1 MLRILSETI
10 SPAAKVPKTVEA
22 RAECCDGDNG
32 AEATS
37 LQDAAAT
44 TTTTPTA
51 ATTTSAAATTA
62 AAVTVILAVRI
73 QNDRGNGSSECIDLD
88 MKIQLPTKQLSEQGD
103 SPRVVIGRDR
113 SQADDPSSYVEVACP
128 YMSVDHA
135 ALWVAVPSS
144 FASRTAGAST
154 ARTRLEGDSFCVL
167 VEDLGSSNGSRL
179 NRTGLAHGAPK
190 RLLEGD
196 SLRFADGRVVARV
209 VAISPAPGI
218 RTRRH
223 FKAATAAQRAQ
234 RQLATVGPPR
244 GLQQCEGG
252 VSLVDVL
259 TVSGDSVPDPDDVGS
274 QRRKPKPKRRSGR
287 KMCSKMES
295 GGTSQSAA
303 TSKAPQQAQGAPC
316 IRQWQLDTRKALQ
329 VDDVV
334 WVLLPLNGDFK
345 PLPCSARC
353 AGGAGAAG
361 KRHSSMV
368 SLTLASAKKRIRTH
382 GWVAVVRPG
391 PYGPLSGVR
400 LRLVGIDSRG
410 DTNDADKC
418 GPVLSLDD
426 EMCWNVLPI
435 ATGTSDERARFAA
448 VAARAVQEVLARI
461 KECGRMGGSCDCHHR
476 HRATNLQAAI
486 AAVDAFAAAA
496 ESPSEAA
503 APIAPQKK
511 KPQGR
516 KGKARAGSD
525 VQANLPNRSSD
536 QPASLLSMLS
546 EKGVSEQKTSKRRK
560 VQGKQCAASSGE
572 GDAAMQSKSAKPDS
586 TAGAS
591 GAPKND
597 ADTDGWTSSERKR
610 LADACAGAFSGIHPG
625 RPNFWGLVAKHVNF
639 RGKGEPQGHV
649 RAPHECQSKWQSRFT
664 ASTNATQ
671 TKASGSPGD
680 ATLEQEDEMEA
691 IKKQKLAGK
700 RTAKRAQQ
708 VRAYLE
714 ARDRGHEDDIFAAT
728 DSAKQSITAGMESG
742 QTSSDSNKNPL
753 SLQAALSPWIPRSK
767 SADRRESSLSV
778 GMALPSPSVFAD
790 MIFDDSGDESPE
802 NMSEKKSRAISQAT
816 PVHSRCHPSH
826 SRGSAAETPSVQPS
840 PLVLRQV
847 DRNHYDGYIRRA
859 QQQQRK
865 ARNEFKRSM
874 TTKAGMPRK
883 RKLARSRG
891 GKRRT
896 VKAPKVLRA
905 SGSGGQLDVTGAL
918 LQVLHE
924 LASGA
929 TRGS

>member
-1 MLRILSETI
+1 MY
-10 SPAAKVPKTVEA
+10 AAH
-22 RAECCDGDNG
+22 R
-32 AEATS
+32 
-37 LQDAAAT
+37 
-44 TTTTPTA
+44 
-51 ATTTSAAATTA
+51 
-62 AAVTVILAVRI
+62 
-73 QNDRGNGSSECIDLD
+73 
-88 MKIQLPTKQLSEQGD
+88 
-103 SPRVVIGRDR
+103 
-113 SQADDPSSYVEVACP
+113 
-128 YMSVDHA
+128 
-135 ALWVAVPSS
+135 
-144 FASRTAGAST
+144 
-154 ARTRLEGDSFCVL
+154 
-167 VEDLGSSNGSRL
+167 
-179 NRTGLAHGAPK
+179 
-190 RLLEGD
+190 
-196 SLRFADGRVVARV
+196 
-209 VAISPAPGI
+209 
-218 RTRRH
+218 
-223 FKAATAAQRAQ
+223 
-234 RQLATVGPPR
+234 
-244 GLQQCEGG
+244 
-252 VSLVDVL
+252 
-259 TVSGDSVPDPDDVGS
+259 
-274 QRRKPKPKRRSGR
+274 
-287 KMCSKMES
+287 
-295 GGTSQSAA
+295 
-303 TSKAPQQAQGAPC
+303 
-316 IRQWQLDTRKALQ
+316 
-329 VDDVV
+329 
-334 WVLLPLNGDFK
+334 
-345 PLPCSARC
+345 
-353 AGGAGAAG
+353 
-361 KRHSSMV
+361 
-368 SLTLASAKKRIRTH
+368 
-382 GWVAVVRPG
+382 
-391 PYGPLSGVR
+391 
-400 LRLVGIDSRG
+400 
-410 DTNDADKC
+410 
-418 GPVLSLDD
+418 
-426 EMCWNVLPI
+426 NVLPI

-753 SLQAALSPWIPRSK
+753 SLQVSTIRKWFLRLQDCSSQVSSLHGVCSTQAALSPWIPRSK

-874 TTKAGMPRK
+874 TTKVCTKTPYWLFCCFCAVGDCP
-883 RKLARSRG
+883 SP
-891 GKRRT
+891 T
-896 VKAPKVLRA
+896 AP
-905 SGSGGQLDVTGAL
+905 
-918 LQVLHE
+918 E
-924 LASGA
+924 
-929 TRGS
+929 